1 MANLINKAEVRRELV
16 TRAQDS
22 YYWREV
28 VGPEHIRVSQE
39 TFEEAEAAVENW
51 ARAFIARK
59 IGKGKTL

>member
-1 MANLINKAEVRRELV
+1 MASLINKAEVRRELIE
-16 TRAQDS
+16 RAQDS

-28 VGPEHIRVSQE
+28 VGREHTRVSAE

-59 IGKGKTL
+59 LGKGKTL